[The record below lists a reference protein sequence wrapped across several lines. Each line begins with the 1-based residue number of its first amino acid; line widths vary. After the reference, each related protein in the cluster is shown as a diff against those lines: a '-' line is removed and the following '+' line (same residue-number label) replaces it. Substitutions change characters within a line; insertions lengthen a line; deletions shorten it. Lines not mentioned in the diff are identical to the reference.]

1 MLVLNDNLRWTR
13 LGGRQV
19 SGSVTGNKNG
29 AKDNL
34 RAESFGDFATHLAT
48 VAARWEYSNV
58 SWEGGGTA
66 AGRRVGPGPWRL
78 L

>member
-1 MLVLNDNLRWTR
+1 MNRAWKTNVGAERRFPLDAA
-13 LGGRQV
+13 GGRQV

-48 VAARWEYSNV
+48 VAARWEYANV
-58 SWEGGGTA
+58 S
-66 AGRRVGPGPWRL
+66 
-78 L
+78 